1 MIVKYKNTD
10 FFCIAEEF
18 SKVFYVQMAKSA
30 FVQEET
36 RKDATQDVLNLY
48 NLNESAISRRVLT
61 STVAP
66 MPGCSAWLS

>member
-36 RKDATQDVLNLY
+36 RKDGIQLITKLKSNDEGLL
-48 NLNESAISRRVLT
+48 
-61 STVAP
+61 
-66 MPGCSAWLS
+66 